1 VSVPLNFTLANAR
14 SPMRFKFAGKK
25 AAVRVVAANALY
37 SASESNAFAPISATL
52 NALAGTPAPLYVVL
66 DPAYTAGMAGNA
78 PQFGLLAE
86 YVAFDGLMPTIASV
100 RPTVETTE

>member
-1 VSVPLNFTLANAR
+1 MSVPLNFTLANAR

-25 AAVRVVAANALY
+25 AAVRVVAANAV
-37 SASESNAFAPISATL
+37 SESNAFAPISATL

-78 PQFGLLAE
+78 PQFALLAE
-86 YVAFDGLMPTIASV
+86 YVAFDGLMPVMASV